1 MCSSV
6 ELPPPLLFCSSR
18 EYHYPGALAAGCCRA
33 EKKLADPQS
42 TNYTYVRVGADTK
55 QKERVAIASP
65 NSI

>member
-1 MCSSV
+1 MNTITRGRWLS
-6 ELPPPLLFCSSR
+6 
-18 EYHYPGALAAGCCRA
+18 AAA
-33 EKKLADPQS
+33 VLKKLADPQS